1 MKILIVDDCR
11 STRKLLG
18 LYLTSNGYE
27 VSFAENGIEAMEKL
41 AVEDV
46 NLIVTDLNMPYMDG
60 IELLKTLK
68 SDPARSYLPVLVV
81 TTEKEPEE
89 RERALA
95 AGASGFLVKPVSA
108 DAVTKNILQ
117 ILRGMFKKGGN
128 TYA

>member
-128 TYA
+128 AYA